1 MRYLMLNKTEQET
14 LFSELEAM
22 PAFLEA
28 SFGTASLS
36 DAIAPGPD
44 GTFSPVEHCWHLA
57 DLEREGYAV
66 RIRRLRQEADP
77 LLPDF
82 DGARIARER
91 RYKSRSLAAGIAAFR
106 DIRLRNISALRALSP
121 EDWMRRGTQEGV
133 GGIALCDI
141 PAMMAEHD
149 ASHRQEIEA
158 WKRARRET

>member
-1 MRYLMLNKTEQET
+1 MRYLMLNKTGQET

-44 GTFSPVEHCWHLA
+44 GAFSPVEHCWHLA

-91 RYKSRSLAAGIAAFR
+91 RYKSRSLAAGIAAFG
-106 DIRLRNISALRALSP
+106 DVRLRNISALRALSP
-121 EDWMRRGTQEGV
+121 EEWMRRGTQDGV
-133 GGIALCDI
+133 GVIALCDV